1 MDGAKLA
8 YAIFLVNKDEH
19 TFMSLKLEAS
29 EIVGYYFYGN
39 KIMAHIFSLA
49 YFEITF

>member
-1 MDGAKLA
+1 MGGAKLA

-19 TFMSLKLEAS
+19 TFTSLKLETS
-29 EIVGYYFYGN
+29 ELVGYYFYGN
-39 KIMAHIFSLA
+39 KIMARIFLLE